1 MALNRSIFKKK
12 YTLTDTCD
20 DETAESHKGKKEI
33 SQIWREKIIYQEIT
47 QVKICMLL
55 DPTDAYEVFG
65 KIGKSHD
72 QSFEK
77 QSPISWKCHTVSDDA
92 RNIYWGWTFSFAV
105 TRP

>member
-1 MALNRSIFKKK
+1 
-12 YTLTDTCD
+12 
-20 DETAESHKGKKEI
+20 
-33 SQIWREKIIYQEIT
+33 
-47 QVKICMLL
+47 MLL

-77 QSPISWKCHTVSDDA
+77 QSPISWKYILKLDLKS
-92 RNIYWGWTFSFAV
+92 FSFAV